1 MAIRTKMKSAVKS
14 LEQHERAV
22 SIPRVTGITKPKIP
36 KNTRQYKK
44 GSLQDAGGFGGIG
57 FGDTG
62 LTGES

>member
-1 MAIRTKMKSAVKS
+1 MAIRTKIKGAVKS
-14 LEQHERAV
+14 LEQRERAV
-22 SIPRVTGITKPKIP
+22 SIPRVSGPMKPRPI

-44 GSLQDAGGFGGIG
+44 DTLRSAGEFSDVG

>member
-1 MAIRTKMKSAVKS
+1 MAIRTKIKSAVKS

-22 SIPRVTGITKPKIP
+22 SIPRVTGIAKPKIS

-44 GSLQDAGGFGGIG
+44 GSLQDSGEFG

>member
-14 LEQHERAV
+14 LERRERAV

-44 GSLQDAGGFGGIG
+44 DTLRDAGEFSGVG

>member
-1 MAIRTKMKSAVKS
+1 MAIRTKVKGAVKS
-14 LEQHERAV
+14 LEQRERAV
-22 SIPRVTGITKPKIP
+22 SIPRVSGPMKPKPI

-44 GSLQDAGGFGGIG
+44 DTLRDAGEFSGVG